1 MYKNEKKKKKFG
13 HVKIQKQQF
22 HQRKGPIS
30 TKNVV
35 IDKIFVPN
43 KVPFGKKGFKYFIG
57 YKDPK
62 KISLYVY
69 FSQK

>member
-1 MYKNEKKKKKFG
+1 MYKNEKKKKFG

-43 KVPFGKKGFKYFIG
+43 KVPFGKKDLNILLVTKIL
-57 YKDPK
+57 K
-62 KISLYVY
+62 K
-69 FSQK
+69 